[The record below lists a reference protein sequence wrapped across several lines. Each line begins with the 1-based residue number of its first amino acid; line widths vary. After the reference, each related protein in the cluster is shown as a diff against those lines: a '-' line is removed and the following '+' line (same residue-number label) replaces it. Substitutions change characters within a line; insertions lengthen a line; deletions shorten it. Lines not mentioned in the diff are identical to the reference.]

1 MPTASAQRPAV
12 SMRNISK
19 SFGTLKALQDVSLT
33 LKSGEIHA
41 LIGENGAGKT
51 TLMRILYGMDLPD
64 TGTIELD
71 GRPRVIDSPQ
81 NAIRLGIGM
90 VHQRLKLLP
99 SLTVLEN
106 IVLGVEPQKHGFL
119 DHETARQRIR
129 EITKSFPFKTDLDIP
144 VGSLP
149 IGLQQRV
156 EIIKVLYRG
165 ARILIFDEPTSVLTP
180 QETEDLFSIL
190 ATLRDAG
197 KSIIYISHKLWEV
210 LRISDRITVLRR
222 GVVQGVLP
230 TSQATT
236 DALTRMMVGQ
246 ELVPLEHSQRATR
259 STIVL
264 SLADIDVRDNTGMRA
279 IKNLT
284 LHVRAGEIIG
294 IAGVEGNGQRELAEI
309 IVGTR
314 LPAAGQIRMMN
325 VDITHLPV
333 AKRRELGLAF
343 IPEDR
348 DREGVIGDFSIA
360 ENLISSRL
368 TKPPVSRWGILQ
380 PRAIQDMACNLIDRF
395 SIRGGGPATRARHL
409 SGGNIQKVVVAREL
423 IGTPRVILACHPS
436 RGIDVNATRFIHQ
449 ELLRL
454 RDEGCAILLISGDLD
469 EIFTLSDRIVTL
481 YEGRIT
487 GDFPARRTSRE
498 KVGLAMLGM
507 PKATAI

>member
-1 MPTASAQRPAV
+1 
-12 SMRNISK
+12 MRDIAK

-33 LKSGEIHA
+33 LEPGEIHA

-51 TLMRILYGMDLPD
+51 TLMRILYGMELPD
-64 TGTIELD
+64 AGTIELD
-71 GRPRVIDSPQ
+71 GRPHVIDGPQ
-81 NAIRLGIGM
+81 AAIRLGIGM

-106 IVLGVEPQKHGFL
+106 VVLGVEPQKTGLL
-119 DHETARQRIR
+119 DREAARQRIGR
-129 EITKSFPFKTDLDIP
+129 ITKSFPFKADLDAP

-180 QETEDLFSIL
+180 QETEGLFGIL
-190 ATLRDAG
+190 AALRDEG

-230 TSQATT
+230 TGQATT
-236 DALTRMMVGQ
+236 DALTRMMVGH
-246 ELVPLEHSQRATR
+246 ELVPLERSQRATP

-264 SLADIDVRDNTGMRA
+264 SLTDIDVHDDTGMRA
-279 IKNLT
+279 IQNLT
-284 LHVRAGEIIG
+284 LHVSAGEIIG

-309 IVGTR
+309 IAGTR
-314 LPAAGQIRMMN
+314 LPTAGRIRMMN
-325 VDITHLPV
+325 VDITRLPV
-333 AKRRELGLAF
+333 TRRRELGLAF

-348 DREGVIGDFSIA
+348 DREGIIGDFSIA
-360 ENLISSRL
+360 ENLIGSRL
-368 TKPPVSRWGILQ
+368 ASPPVSRWGILQ
-380 PRAIQDMACNLIDRF
+380 PRAIQDMARELIDRF
-395 SIRGGGPATRARHL
+395 SIWGGGPAARARNL
-409 SGGNIQKVVVAREL
+409 SGGNLQKVVVAREL
-423 IGTPRVILACHPS
+423 TGTLRVILACHPS

-469 EIFTLSDRIVTL
+469 EIFALSDRIITL
-481 YEGRIT
+481 YEGSIT
-487 GDFPARRTSRE
+487 GDFPARQASRE
-498 KVGLAMLGM
+498 QVGLGMLGT
-507 PKATAI
+507 PKATAS